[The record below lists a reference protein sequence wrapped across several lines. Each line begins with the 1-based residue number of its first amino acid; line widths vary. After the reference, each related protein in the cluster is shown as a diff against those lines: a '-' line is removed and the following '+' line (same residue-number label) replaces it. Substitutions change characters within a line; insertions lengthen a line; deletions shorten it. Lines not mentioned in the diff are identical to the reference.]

1 MTSSST
7 PVRTA
12 WTSADGSRRH
22 TDTQN
27 DQSRHRPEGAQRL
40 TLHVPV
46 QQLTCTNICSVTILQ
61 MTIPDHE
68 VTAVMRSA
76 AMAPPS
82 SKVNVEREVLVELLE
97 ELMQSRSLL
106 RR

>member
-1 MTSSST
+1 
-7 PVRTA
+7 
-12 WTSADGSRRH
+12 
-22 TDTQN
+22 
-27 DQSRHRPEGAQRL
+27 
-40 TLHVPV
+40 
-46 QQLTCTNICSVTILQ
+46 

-106 RR
+106 RRLGNDLKTVARRGTDGSPR